1 MVIGLMFHG
10 VIKLWDFSLPFMIKM
25 VKRFQVVLT
34 HIVLKSM
41 HGWRL
46 YRKLTLLLGG
56 VIDINKKCVA
66 LSQEEYQRSI
76 ELLRNG
82 FMLSGVLVKPNERIA
97 TIEVLQATLGLRL
110 GDILKLKLSSFIR
123 DGDRYRLDIR
133 EEKTGKIRN
142 FTVPNEVYSF
152 VQDYCIE
159 GGISKDAKLFDI
171 SKRQVERHLNKVFM
185 KMELPLRSY
194 GSHSYRKFF
203 ATKVYTD
210 SEFNAELVRV
220 LLQHSSL
227 NTTQRYLSI
236 GTKQIEDALART
248 VSNLI

>member
-1 MVIGLMFHG
+1 M
-10 VIKLWDFSLPFMIKM
+10 
-25 VKRFQVVLT
+25 
-34 HIVLKSM
+34 
-41 HGWRL
+41 
-46 YRKLTLLLGG
+46 
-56 VIDINKKCVA
+56 NKKCVA

-82 FMLSGVLVKPNERIA
+82 FMLEDVLVKPNERIA

-110 GDILKLKLSSFIR
+110 GDVLKLKLSSFIR
-123 DGDRYRLDIR
+123 DGDRWRLDIK
-133 EEKTGKIRN
+133 EQKTGKLRT

-159 GGISKDAKLFDI
+159 GGIGKDARLFDI

-194 GSHSYRKFF
+194 GSHSFRKLF
-203 ATKVYTD
+203 ATQVYID
-210 SEFNAELVRV
+210 SEYNAELVRV

-236 GTKQIEDALART
+236 GSKQIEDALART

>member
-1 MVIGLMFHG
+1 M
-10 VIKLWDFSLPFMIKM
+10 
-25 VKRFQVVLT
+25 
-34 HIVLKSM
+34 
-41 HGWRL
+41 
-46 YRKLTLLLGG
+46 TLLLGG

-236 GTKQIEDALART
+236 GTKQIEGSLART

>member
-1 MVIGLMFHG
+1 M
-10 VIKLWDFSLPFMIKM
+10 
-25 VKRFQVVLT
+25 
-34 HIVLKSM
+34 
-41 HGWRL
+41 
-46 YRKLTLLLGG
+46 TLLLGG

-203 ATKVYTD
+203 ATKFMVNLDYL
-210 SEFNAELVRV
+210 FR
-220 LLQHSSL
+220 SS
-227 NTTQRYLSI
+227 YMS
-236 GTKQIEDALART
+236 
-248 VSNLI
+248 V

>member
-1 MVIGLMFHG
+1 M
-10 VIKLWDFSLPFMIKM
+10 
-25 VKRFQVVLT
+25 
-34 HIVLKSM
+34 
-41 HGWRL
+41 
-46 YRKLTLLLGG
+46 TLLLGG
-56 VIDINKKCVA
+56 VININKKCVA

>member
-1 MVIGLMFHG
+1 M
-10 VIKLWDFSLPFMIKM
+10 
-25 VKRFQVVLT
+25 
-34 HIVLKSM
+34 
-41 HGWRL
+41 
-46 YRKLTLLLGG
+46 
-56 VIDINKKCVA
+56 NKKCVA

-123 DGDRYRLDIR
+123 DGDRWRLDIK
-133 EEKTGKIRN
+133 EQKTGKLRT

-152 VQDYCIE
+152 VQNYCIE
-159 GGISKDAKLFDI
+159 GGIGKDARLFDI

-194 GSHSYRKFF
+194 GSHSFRKLF
-203 ATKVYTD
+203 ATQVYID
-210 SEFNAELVRV
+210 SEYNAELVRV

-236 GTKQIEDALART
+236 GSKQIEDALART

>member
-1 MVIGLMFHG
+1 M
-10 VIKLWDFSLPFMIKM
+10 
-25 VKRFQVVLT
+25 
-34 HIVLKSM
+34 
-41 HGWRL
+41 
-46 YRKLTLLLGG
+46 TLLLGG
-56 VIDINKKCVA
+56 VIDINKRCVA

>member
-1 MVIGLMFHG
+1 M
-10 VIKLWDFSLPFMIKM
+10 
-25 VKRFQVVLT
+25 
-34 HIVLKSM
+34 
-41 HGWRL
+41 
-46 YRKLTLLLGG
+46 TLLLGG
-56 VIDINKKCVA
+56 VIDINKKCVV

>member
-1 MVIGLMFHG
+1 M
-10 VIKLWDFSLPFMIKM
+10 
-25 VKRFQVVLT
+25 
-34 HIVLKSM
+34 
-41 HGWRL
+41 
-46 YRKLTLLLGG
+46 TLLLGG

-236 GTKQIEDALART
+236 GSKQIEDALART

>member
-1 MVIGLMFHG
+1 M
-10 VIKLWDFSLPFMIKM
+10 
-25 VKRFQVVLT
+25 
-34 HIVLKSM
+34 
-41 HGWRL
+41 
-46 YRKLTLLLGG
+46 TLLLGG

-194 GSHSYRKFF
+194 GSHSFRKLF
-203 ATKVYTD
+203 ATQVYID
-210 SEFNAELVRV
+210 SEYNAELVRV

-236 GTKQIEDALART
+236 GSKQIEDALAKT

>member
-1 MVIGLMFHG
+1 
-10 VIKLWDFSLPFMIKM
+10 
-25 VKRFQVVLT
+25 
-34 HIVLKSM
+34 
-41 HGWRL
+41 
-46 YRKLTLLLGG
+46 LTLLLGG

-66 LSQEEYQRSI
+66 LSQDEYQRCI

-82 FMLSGVLVKPNERIA
+82 FMLEGVLVKPNERIA

-110 GDILKLKLSSFIR
+110 GDVLRLKLSSFIR
-123 DGDRYRLDIR
+123 DGDRWRLDIK
-133 EEKTGKIRN
+133 EQKTGKLRT

-185 KMELPLRSY
+185 KMGLSLRSY
-194 GSHSYRKFF
+194 GSHSFRKLF
-203 ATKVYTD
+203 ATQVYID
-210 SEFNAELVRV
+210 SEYNAELVRV

-236 GTKQIEDALART
+236 GSKQIEDALART

>member
-1 MVIGLMFHG
+1 M
-10 VIKLWDFSLPFMIKM
+10 
-25 VKRFQVVLT
+25 
-34 HIVLKSM
+34 
-41 HGWRL
+41 
-46 YRKLTLLLGG
+46 TLLLGG

>member
-1 MVIGLMFHG
+1 MFHG

-194 GSHSYRKFF
+194 GSHSFRKLF
-203 ATKVYTD
+203 ATQVYID
-210 SEFNAELVRV
+210 SEYNAELVRV

-236 GTKQIEDALART
+236 GSKQIEDALAKT

>member
-1 MVIGLMFHG
+1 MYGKKVNI
-10 VIKLWDFSLPFMIKM
+10 
-25 VKRFQVVLT
+25 
-34 HIVLKSM
+34 
-41 HGWRL
+41 
-46 YRKLTLLLGG
+46 
-56 VIDINKKCVA
+56 INKKCVA
-66 LSQEEYQRSI
+66 LTQEEYQRSI

-82 FMLSGVLVKPNERIA
+82 FMLEEILIKPNVRIA

-110 GDILKLKLSSFIR
+110 GDVLRLKLSSFVR
-123 DGDRYRLDIR
+123 DGDRWRLDIR
-133 EEKTGKIRN
+133 EEKTGKTRN

-159 GGISKDAKLFDI
+159 GGIGKDARLFDI

-236 GTKQIEDALART
+236 GSKQIEDALAKT
-248 VSNLI
+248 VRNLI